1 MRFWI
6 MTSYRKMN
14 KQAKMQGFPEARQFN
29 IDMSKMLITA
39 KKFPHVKYV
48 NQLLKDNGR

>member
-1 MRFWI
+1 

-14 KQAKMQGFPEARQFN
+14 KQLEMTGYYRIRENN
-29 IDMSKMLITA
+29 IAVSKILNTG

-48 NQLLKDNGR
+48 NQLIKDNRK

>member
-1 MRFWI
+1 

-14 KQAKMQGFPEARQFN
+14 KQLEITGYYRIRETY
-29 IDMSKMLITA
+29 ISTSKILDTG

-48 NQLLKDNGR
+48 NQLIKDNRK